1 MSKIGFA
8 LAFASACAPIEPHP
22 PPPSAPPPPVASVKP
37 SASVDV
43 PSPPPAPAQREPD
56 GNDERTGAS
65 LELGKNLR
73 FEKVGRHYAALHRVC
88 DFAVHERTLLMSHA
102 TRPLGFGGAT
112 ITRWDPAAKTPFTLA
127 FDWNRSGE
135 PEKGGGAGQGF
146 LRLRRFDGR
155 LWVPDADPP
164 YLGFGFAKGMAEGY
178 VFVSDE
184 KARFAPVRN
193 PGHLPP
199 ATAVVLPGA
208 LHVFDVARYAGKLLV
223 ATGALVPANRAEI
236 SPGTLFAEND
246 GTKRWAPVYT
256 YEHPKRAAA
265 RLGYMVRFRDRLYV
279 AVSAL
284 EDGDPNEYVVFAPSV
299 DAEHAKVVRVSQL
312 GAQHTLRWYADGGR
326 LYWLSLGG
334 YGSEL
339 RVTEN
344 GDDWKLLPLPKEA
357 GNATDVLRVGKSL
370 VVMAEQGL
378 YRLNGASFEL
388 LAKVTDAKSPFLVD
402 DAYCSAPLVAFEGAL
417 YTGGQRKGE
426 LYRLQSASEL

>member
-1 MSKIGFA
+1 MSKIGLA
-8 LAFASACAPIEPHP
+8 LALVAACAPIEPRP
-22 PPPSAPPPPVASVKP
+22 PAPSSAPPPIAPAKP
-37 SASVDV
+37 SASVDA
-43 PSPPPAPAQREPD
+43 PTPPATAAQREPD
-56 GNDERTGAS
+56 GNDERAVVS
-65 LELGKNLR
+65 FELGKNLR
-73 FEKVGRHYAALHRVC
+73 FEKVGRHYAALHRIC
-88 DFAVHERTLLMSHA
+88 DFGVHEGTLLMSHA

-112 ITRWDPAAKTPFTLA
+112 ITRWDPRAKTPFSLA

-155 LWVPDADPP
+155 FWAPDADPP

-184 KARFAPVRN
+184 NARFSPVRN

-199 ATAVVLPGA
+199 RTAVVLPGA
-208 LHVFDVARYAGKLLV
+208 LHVFDVARYAGRLLV
-223 ATGALVPANRAEI
+223 STGALVPANRAEI
-236 SPGTLFAEND
+236 SPGTLFAESE
-246 GTKRWAPVYT
+246 GAKRWAPVYT
-256 YEHPKRAAA
+256 YEHPNRAAA

-279 AVSAL
+279 AISAL
-284 EDGDPNEYVVFAPSV
+284 QGGDPNEYVVFAPSV
-299 DAEHAKVVRVSQL
+299 DASHAKVVRVSKL

-339 RVTEN
+339 RVTED
-344 GDDWKLLPLPKEA
+344 GDDWKLLALPTEA

-370 VVMAEQGL
+370 LVMTEQGL
-378 YRLNGASFEL
+378 YRLDGTSFEL
-388 LAKVTDAKSPFLVD
+388 LAKVTDAKSPFPID

-417 YTGGQRKGE
+417 YAGGQRKGE
-426 LYRLQSASEL
+426 LYRLQSD